1 MDKKVKSVFNEA
13 RMEGYAQGMELG
25 QNVQF
30 FKRNYCL
37 DRYLDIFDRAALAGE
52 LARLHCLFEMVAQEG
67 LNIQKKENVSDPAKI
82 SYQKSYKTRL
92 HVLEQTMIVVDN
104 MLEAMRSEE
113 YVISFP
119 SLKKI
124 IDRKE
129 TNLN

>member
-30 FKRNYCL
+30 FKQNYCL
-37 DRYLDIFDRAALAGE
+37 ERYLDIFDRTALAGE
-52 LARLHCLFEMVAQEG
+52 LARLHSLFEMVAQEG

-92 HVLEQTMIVVDN
+92 HVLEQTIIIVQS
-104 MLEAMRSEE
+104 MLSAMRDEE
-113 YVISFP
+113 YMTLFP